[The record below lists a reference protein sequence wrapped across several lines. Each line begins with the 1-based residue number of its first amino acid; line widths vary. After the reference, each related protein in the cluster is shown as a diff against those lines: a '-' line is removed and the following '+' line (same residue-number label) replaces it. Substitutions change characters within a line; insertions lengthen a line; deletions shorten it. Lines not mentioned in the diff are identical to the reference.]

1 MIQRYITQNL
11 DKSTHTVTNRTKEY
25 NRYTKMIK
33 DTGHGVKYVM
43 VGQVIALRIEKF

>member
-11 DKSTHTVTNRTKEY
+11 NKSTHIKTNRTKKH

-43 VGQVIALRIEKF
+43 VGQVMALE